1 MRPALTQQQQSILG
15 YVRRQIAEE
24 GLPPTGHELA
34 AAFGFASINA
44 ARSHLQA
51 LARKG
56 YLELRSGSA
65 RGIRLIDSDPDANAQ
80 PDRTL
85 ASGSAA
91 PAVLTAPAGLPVLG
105 RIAAGQPLMAEQHID
120 EWLPYAPEM
129 FRPHA
134 DFLHR
139 VEGHSMHDAGIHDGD
154 LVAIH
159 AQPDADNGQIV
170 AAVIPDRHGED
181 RVTLKRYRRHGSR
194 ITLLSENADPRYRPI
209 ELELAGIDADSQ
221 DAPAFWIAGIY
232 VGLMRLSLR

>member
-1 MRPALTQQQQSILG
+1 MRPALTQQQQSILS
-15 YVRRQIAEE
+15 YVRRQIAVD

-56 YLELRSGSA
+56 YLELRAGSA
-65 RGIRLIDSDPDANAQ
+65 RGIRLIEAEQEGEALPQ
-80 PDRTL
+80 VQDRS
-85 ASGSAA
+85 ASGRSSISAA
-91 PAVLTAPAGLPVLG
+91 AAGLPVLG
-105 RIAAGQPLMAEQHID
+105 RIAAGQPLLAEQHID
-120 EWLPYAPEM
+120 EWLPYTPEM

-139 VEGHSMHDAGIHDGD
+139 VQGHSMHDAGIHDGD

-170 AAVIPDRHGED
+170 AAVLPDRYGED
-181 RVTLKRYRRHGSR
+181 RVTLKRYQRRGSR
-194 ITLLSENADPRYRPI
+194 ITLLSENADPQYRPI
-209 ELELAGIDADSQ
+209 ELDLASLDAESQ
-221 DAPAFWIAGIY
+221 ESPAFWIAGVY